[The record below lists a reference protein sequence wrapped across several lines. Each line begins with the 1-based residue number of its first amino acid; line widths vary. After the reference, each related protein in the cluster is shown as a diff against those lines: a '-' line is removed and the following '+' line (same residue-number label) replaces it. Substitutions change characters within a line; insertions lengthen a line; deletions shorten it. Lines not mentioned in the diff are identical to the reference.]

1 MKWTVKHY
9 DYDIPAITDYD
20 LFPYFEAFLLKLK
33 KQRLTRE
40 EFTKEIKSEL
50 MYHYWSKC
58 EYEIFIEKADDGR
71 IYLLPHC
78 GGREKDTPF
87 LDVTDDTSFDW
98 KGFAEMHIKMQI
110 YGNKAKIDIWNQI
123 EYRFDEFIDYCW
135 DGIHKRKSTLKK
147 GKVNEI

>member
-9 DYDIPAITDYD
+9 DYNIPAITDYD
-20 LFPYFEAFLLKLK
+20 LFPYFEEFLLKLK
-33 KQRLTRE
+33 KQKLTRE
-40 EFTKEIKSEL
+40 EFAKEIKSEL

-58 EYEIFIEKADDGR
+58 EYEIFIEKENDGR

-78 GGREKDTPF
+78 GGREKDVAF
-87 LDVTDDTSFDW
+87 LYVTDDTSFDW

-123 EYRFDEFIDYCW
+123 EYRFDEFIEYCW
-135 DGIHKRKSTLKK
+135 DGIHK
-147 GKVNEI
+147 

>member
-9 DYDIPAITDYD
+9 DYDIPAISDYD
-20 LFPYFEAFLLKLK
+20 LFPYFEEFLLKLK
-33 KQRLTRE
+33 KQKLTRE
-40 EFTKEIKSEL
+40 EFAKEIKSEL
-50 MYHYWSKC
+50 VYLYWSKC
-58 EYEIFIEKADDGR
+58 EYEIFIEKENDGR

-78 GGREKDTPF
+78 GGKEKDVAF

-135 DGIHKRKSTLKK
+135 DGIHK
-147 GKVNEI
+147 

>member
-9 DYDIPAITDYD
+9 DYNIPAITDYD
-20 LFPYFEAFLLKLK
+20 LFPYFEEFLLKLK
-33 KQRLTRE
+33 KQKLTRE
-40 EFTKEIKSEL
+40 EFAKEIKSES

-58 EYEIFIEKADDGR
+58 EYEIFIEKENDGR

-78 GGREKDTPF
+78 GGREKDVAF

-123 EYRFDEFIDYCW
+123 EYRFDEFIEYCW
-135 DGIHKRKSTLKK
+135 DGIHK
-147 GKVNEI
+147 

>member
-9 DYDIPAITDYD
+9 DYNIPAITDYD
-20 LFPYFEAFLLKLK
+20 LFPYFEEFLLKLK
-33 KQRLTRE
+33 KQTLTRE
-40 EFTKEIKSEL
+40 EFAKEIKSEL

-58 EYEIFIEKADDGR
+58 EYEIFIEKENDGR
-71 IYLLPHC
+71 IYLFPHC
-78 GGREKDTPF
+78 GGREKDVAF

-123 EYRFDEFIDYCW
+123 EYRFDEFIEYCW
-135 DGIHKRKSTLKK
+135 DGIHK
-147 GKVNEI
+147 

>member
-9 DYDIPAITDYD
+9 DYNIPAITDYD
-20 LFPYFEAFLLKLK
+20 LFPYFEEFLLKLK
-33 KQRLTRE
+33 KQKLTRE
-40 EFTKEIKSEL
+40 EFAKEIKSEL

-58 EYEIFIEKADDGR
+58 EYEIFIEKENDGR

-78 GGREKDTPF
+78 GGREKDVPF

-98 KGFAEMHIKMQI
+98 KDFAEMHIKMQI

-123 EYRFDEFIDYCW
+123 EYRFDEFIEYCW
-135 DGIHKRKSTLKK
+135 DGIHK
-147 GKVNEI
+147 

>member
-9 DYDIPAITDYD
+9 DYNIPAITDYD
-20 LFPYFEAFLLKLK
+20 LFPYFEEFLLKLK
-33 KQRLTRE
+33 KQKLTRE
-40 EFTKEIKSEL
+40 EFAKEIKSEL

-58 EYEIFIEKADDGR
+58 EYEIFIEKENDGR

-78 GGREKDTPF
+78 GGREKDVAF

-98 KGFAEMHIKMQI
+98 KGFEEMHIKMQI

-123 EYRFDEFIDYCW
+123 EYRFDEFIEYCW
-135 DGIHKRKSTLKK
+135 DGIHK
-147 GKVNEI
+147 

>member
-9 DYDIPAITDYD
+9 DYDIPAISDYD
-20 LFPYFEAFLLKLK
+20 LFPYFEEFLLKLK
-33 KQRLTRE
+33 KQKLTRE
-40 EFTKEIKSEL
+40 EFAKEIKSEL

-58 EYEIFIEKADDGR
+58 EYEIFIEKENDGR

-78 GGREKDTPF
+78 GGREKDVAF

-123 EYRFDEFIDYCW
+123 EYRFDEFIEYCW
-135 DGIHKRKSTLKK
+135 DGIHK
-147 GKVNEI
+147 

>member
-9 DYDIPAITDYD
+9 DYNIPAITDYD
-20 LFPYFEAFLLKLK
+20 LFPYFEEFLLKLK
-33 KQRLTRE
+33 KQKLTRE
-40 EFTKEIKSEL
+40 EFAKEIKSEL

-58 EYEIFIEKADDGR
+58 EYEIFIEKENDGR

-78 GGREKDTPF
+78 GGKEKDVAF

-123 EYRFDEFIDYCW
+123 EYRFDEFIEYCW
-135 DGIHKRKSTLKK
+135 DGIHK
-147 GKVNEI
+147 

>member
-9 DYDIPAITDYD
+9 DYNIPAITDYD
-20 LFPYFEAFLLKLK
+20 LFPYFEEFLLKLK
-33 KQRLTRE
+33 KQKLTRE
-40 EFTKEIKSEL
+40 EFAKEIKSEL

-58 EYEIFIEKADDGR
+58 EYEIFIEKENDGR

-78 GGREKDTPF
+78 GGREKDVAF

-123 EYRFDEFIDYCW
+123 EYRFDEFIEYCW
-135 DGIHKRKSTLKK
+135 DGIHK
-147 GKVNEI
+147 

>member
-1 MKWTVKHY
+1 M
-9 DYDIPAITDYD
+9 
-20 LFPYFEAFLLKLK
+20 FPYFEAFLLKLK
-33 KQRLTRE
+33 KKKLTRE
-40 EFTKEIKSEL
+40 EFAKEIKSEL

-58 EYEIFIEKADDGR
+58 EYEIFIEKENDGR

-78 GGREKDTPF
+78 GGREKDVAF

-123 EYRFDEFIDYCW
+123 EYRFDEFIEYCW
-135 DGIHKRKSTLKK
+135 DGIHK
-147 GKVNEI
+147 

>member
-9 DYDIPAITDYD
+9 DYNIPAITDYD
-20 LFPYFEAFLLKLK
+20 LFPYFEEFLLKLK
-33 KQRLTRE
+33 KQKLTRE
-40 EFTKEIKSEL
+40 EFAKEIKSEL

-58 EYEIFIEKADDGR
+58 EYEIFIEKENDGR

-78 GGREKDTPF
+78 GGREKDVAF

-123 EYRFDEFIDYCW
+123 EYRFDEFIEYFW
-135 DGIHKRKSTLKK
+135 DGIHK
-147 GKVNEI
+147 

>member
-9 DYDIPAITDYD
+9 DYNIPAITDYD
-20 LFPYFEAFLLKLK
+20 LFPYFEEFLLKLK
-33 KQRLTRE
+33 KQKLTRE
-40 EFTKEIKSEL
+40 EFAKEIKSEL
-50 MYHYWSKC
+50 VYLYWSKC
-58 EYEIFIEKADDGR
+58 EYEIFIEKENDGR

-78 GGREKDTPF
+78 GGREKDVAF

-123 EYRFDEFIDYCW
+123 EYRFDEFIEYCW
-135 DGIHKRKSTLKK
+135 DGIHK
-147 GKVNEI
+147 

>member
-9 DYDIPAITDYD
+9 DYDIPAISDYD
-20 LFPYFEAFLLKLK
+20 LFPYFEEFLLKLK
-33 KQRLTRE
+33 KQKLTRE
-40 EFTKEIKSEL
+40 EFAKEIKSEL
-50 MYHYWSKC
+50 VYLYWSKC
-58 EYEIFIEKADDGR
+58 EYEIFIEKENDGR

-78 GGREKDTPF
+78 GGREKDVAF

-123 EYRFDEFIDYCW
+123 EYRFDEFIEYCW
-135 DGIHKRKSTLKK
+135 DGIHK
-147 GKVNEI
+147 

>member
-9 DYDIPAITDYD
+9 DYNIPAITDYD
-20 LFPYFEAFLLKLK
+20 LFPYFEEFLLKIK
-33 KQRLTRE
+33 KQKLTRE
-40 EFTKEIKSEL
+40 EFAKEIKSEL

-58 EYEIFIEKADDGR
+58 EYEIFIEKENDGR

-78 GGREKDTPF
+78 GGREKDVAF

-123 EYRFDEFIDYCW
+123 EYRFDEFIEYCW
-135 DGIHKRKSTLKK
+135 DGIHK
-147 GKVNEI
+147 

>member
-9 DYDIPAITDYD
+9 DYNIPAITDYD
-20 LFPYFEAFLLKLK
+20 LFPYFEEFLLKLK
-33 KQRLTRE
+33 KQKLTRE
-40 EFTKEIKSEL
+40 EFAKEIKSEL
-50 MYHYWSKC
+50 VYLYWSKC
-58 EYEIFIEKADDGR
+58 EYEIFIEKENDGR

-78 GGREKDTPF
+78 GGKEKDVAF

-123 EYRFDEFIDYCW
+123 EYRFDEFIEYCW
-135 DGIHKRKSTLKK
+135 DGIHK
-147 GKVNEI
+147 

>member
-9 DYDIPAITDYD
+9 DYNIPAITDYD
-20 LFPYFEAFLLKLK
+20 LFPYFEEFLLKLK
-33 KQRLTRE
+33 KQKLTRE
-40 EFTKEIKSEL
+40 EFAKEIKSEL

-58 EYEIFIEKADDGR
+58 EYEIFIEKENDGR

-78 GGREKDTPF
+78 GGREKDVAF

-123 EYRFDEFIDYCW
+123 EYRFDEYIEYCW
-135 DGIHKRKSTLKK
+135 DGIHK
-147 GKVNEI
+147 

>member
-9 DYDIPAITDYD
+9 DYNIPAITDYD
-20 LFPYFEAFLLKLK
+20 VFPYFEEFLLKLK
-33 KQRLTRE
+33 KQKLTRE
-40 EFTKEIKSEL
+40 EFAKEIKSEL

-58 EYEIFIEKADDGR
+58 EYEIFIEKENDGR

-78 GGREKDTPF
+78 GGREKDVAF

-123 EYRFDEFIDYCW
+123 EYRFDEFIEYCW
-135 DGIHKRKSTLKK
+135 DGIHK
-147 GKVNEI
+147 

>member
-9 DYDIPAITDYD
+9 DYNIPAITDYD
-20 LFPYFEAFLLKLK
+20 LFPYFEEFLLKLK
-33 KQRLTRE
+33 KQKLTRE
-40 EFTKEIKSEL
+40 EFAKEIKSEL

-58 EYEIFIEKADDGR
+58 EYEIFIEKENDGR

-78 GGREKDTPF
+78 GGREKDVAF
-87 LDVTDDTSFDW
+87 LDVADDTSFDW

-123 EYRFDEFIDYCW
+123 EYRFDEFIEYCW
-135 DGIHKRKSTLKK
+135 DGIHK
-147 GKVNEI
+147 

>member
-9 DYDIPAITDYD
+9 DYNIPAITDYD
-20 LFPYFEAFLLKLK
+20 LFPYFEEFLLKLK
-33 KQRLTRE
+33 KQKLTRG
-40 EFTKEIKSEL
+40 EFAKEIKSEL

-58 EYEIFIEKADDGR
+58 EYEIFIEKENDGR

-78 GGREKDTPF
+78 GGREKDVAF

-123 EYRFDEFIDYCW
+123 EYRFDEFIEYCW
-135 DGIHKRKSTLKK
+135 DGIHK
-147 GKVNEI
+147 

>member
-9 DYDIPAITDYD
+9 DYNIPAITDYD
-20 LFPYFEAFLLKLK
+20 LFPYFEEFLLKLK
-33 KQRLTRE
+33 KQKLTRE
-40 EFTKEIKSEL
+40 EFAKEIKSEL
-50 MYHYWSKC
+50 VYLYWSKC
-58 EYEIFIEKADDGR
+58 EYEIFIEKENDGR

-78 GGREKDTPF
+78 GGREKDVPF

-135 DGIHKRKSTLKK
+135 DGIHKKISTKERKCK
-147 GKVNEI
+147 

>member
-9 DYDIPAITDYD
+9 DYNIPAITDYD
-20 LFPYFEAFLLKLK
+20 LFPYFEEFLLKLK
-33 KQRLTRE
+33 KQKLTRE
-40 EFTKEIKSEL
+40 EFAKEIKSEL

-58 EYEIFIEKADDGR
+58 EYEIFIEKENDGR

-78 GGREKDTPF
+78 GGREKDVAF

-123 EYRFDEFIDYCW
+123 EYR
-135 DGIHKRKSTLKK
+135 LA
-147 GKVNEI
+147 